1 MNFAEILR
9 ILADECGGGI
19 GAALLGSDGIPIEQV
34 QATVLP
40 AGVVTDAEALDEDL
54 GAIGVEFGR
63 VMDEAR
69 KASDSVSG
77 GHVEEMLVQTARY
90 WILLRS
96 VDEDA
101 FLALAMIPEG
111 NVGKARFLMR
121 RHLLALREQL

>member
-1 MNFAEILR
+1 MTFSDILR
-9 ILADECGGGI
+9 VLADECGGGI
-19 GAALLGSDGIPIEQV
+19 GAALLGSDGIPIDQV
-34 QATVLP
+34 QATTLP
-40 AGVVTDAEALDEDL
+40 PGIVDDPETLEEDL

-77 GHVEEMLVQTARY
+77 GPVEEMLVQTARY

-101 FLALAMIPEG
+101 FLALAMVPDG

-121 RHLLALREQL
+121 RHLYAIREQL

>member
-1 MNFAEILR
+1 MSFAAILR
-9 ILADECGGGI
+9 TIADECGGGI
-19 GAALLGSDGIPIEQV
+19 GAALLGGDGIPIEQV
-34 QATVLP
+34 QASSLP
-40 AGVVTDAEALDEDL
+40 AAFAADRESLDEDL

-77 GHVEEMLVQTARY
+77 GGVEEMLVQTARY

-101 FLALAMIPEG
+101 FLALAMIPDG

>member
-1 MNFAEILR
+1 MNFAAILR

-34 QATVLP
+34 QATSLP
-40 AGVVTDAEALDEDL
+40 PSVTADPETLEDDL
-54 GAIGVEFGR
+54 SAIGVEFGR

-101 FLALAMIPEG
+101 FLALAMVPDG

-121 RHLLALREQL
+121 RHLHALREQL

>member
-1 MNFAEILR
+1 MNFAAILR

-19 GAALLGSDGIPIEQV
+19 GAALLGNDGIPIEQV
-34 QATVLP
+34 LATSLP
-40 AGVVTDAEALDEDL
+40 PSVAADPETLEDDL
-54 GAIGVEFGR
+54 NAIGVEFGR

-77 GHVEEMLVQTARY
+77 GQVEEMLVQTARY
-90 WILLRS
+90 WVLLRS

-101 FLALAMIPEG
+101 FLALAMVPDG

-121 RHLLALREQL
+121 RYLLALREQL

>member
-1 MNFAEILR
+1 MNFAAILR

-19 GAALLGSDGIPIEQV
+19 GAALFGRDGIPIEQV
-34 QATVLP
+34 QATSLP
-40 AGVVTDAEALDEDL
+40 ASIVTSPETLEDDL
-54 GAIGVEFGR
+54 SAIGVEFGR

-69 KASDSVSG
+69 KASDSVAG

-101 FLALAMIPEG
+101 FLALAMIPDG